1 MGGHCVGVDPYYLT
15 YKSKKIGYNPKV
27 ILSGRKTN
35 DQMSKHVYDL
45 VNKYAKKNHI
55 DKKRYK
61 VLVLGY
67 SFKENCSDIRNSK
80 IEDLVNH
87 FLKKKRT

>member
-1 MGGHCVGVDPYYLT
+1 
-15 YKSKKIGYNPKV
+15 
-27 ILSGRKTN
+27 
-35 DQMSKHVYDL
+35 MSKHVYDL

-67 SFKENCSDIRNSK
+67 SFKNCSDIRNSK

-87 FLKKKRT
+87 FLKKKTYIRIHDLVIITHLNDIIKKFS

>member
-1 MGGHCVGVDPYYLT
+1 
-15 YKSKKIGYNPKV
+15 
-27 ILSGRKTN
+27 
-35 DQMSKHVYDL
+35 MSKHVYDL